1 MNVSVNDTPFCY
13 TINNP
18 PFNYT
23 HPIASAYYPFIFMT
37 LGLTSNLIALVVL
50 VKSFRTTQ
58 SRSRSSFLIFLGGL
72 VVTDFMGLLVTG
84 CIVGTFHVTH
94 FNWRTLD
101 PHCHFCNFMGMTM
114 VFYGLCPLLLGAT
127 MAVER
132 FIGITMPFVRSF
144 SKKRGRTIY
153 IVLSVWTF
161 AGSIALLPVLG
172 VGSFHLQKPGSWCFI
187 NISPEGTDMVFSL
200 IFSLT
205 GLTCIT
211 VSFLLNTVSLVTLIR
226 VCCGHD
232 RKQRRRDYEIEMM
245 VQLILIMVIASICWC
260 PLLHGCRNRN
270 YGPQYQL
277 NKTINADISHSESKK
292 QYFFDSP
299 WSISASVKDHY
310 CANCA
315 FWSQT
320 PSQKPF
326 AGAAFCHWEPDPG
339 PLGLHPLS

>member
-260 PLLHGCRNRN
+260 PLL
-270 YGPQYQL
+270 
-277 NKTINADISHSESKK
+277 INTLLSIVTMVPVRDEIVLFCIRMATCNQI
-292 QYFFDSP
+292 FDP
-299 WSISASVKDHY
+299 WIYIVCQVPCLRRVKREKY
-310 CANCA
+310 I
-315 FWSQT
+315 WLW
-320 PSQKPF
+320 PF
-326 AGAAFCHWEPDPG
+326 
-339 PLGLHPLS
+339 

>member
-260 PLLHGCRNRN
+260 PLLVSLF
-270 YGPQYQL
+270 QQVL
-277 NKTINADISHSESKK
+277 IL
-292 QYFFDSP
+292 F
-299 WSISASVKDHY
+299 
-310 CANCA
+310 
-315 FWSQT
+315 
-320 PSQKPF
+320 
-326 AGAAFCHWEPDPG
+326 
-339 PLGLHPLS
+339 